1 MPILDLPPEL
11 LLNIF
16 DQAIPVSPS
25 LDHEDYFERTRV
37 LLSFAL
43 VQSQWTRVAQEILRR
58 EVWLG
63 DITFRDEKL
72 ERHCQQLM
80 RMVEGGR
87 TLYLSVDGDIE
98 VLLRTITLERW
109 KDLIYLRNRPMYQ
122 FRNSTRFETFA
133 QFPSEQRFP
142 SHYTGYLSSG

>member
-1 MPILDLPPEL
+1 MSILDLPPEL
-11 LLNIF
+11 LLSIF
-16 DQAIPVSPS
+16 EYTIPSPPS
-25 LDHEDYFERTRV
+25 LEHEDYFQRTRV

-43 VQSQWTRVAQEILRR
+43 VHSQWTRVAQEILRR
-58 EVWLG
+58 EVWMG

-72 ERHCQQLM
+72 EQHCQQLM
-80 RMVEGGR
+80 RMEGGR

-98 VLLRTITLERW
+98 VLLRTTTLEWWR
-109 KDLIYLRNRPMYQ
+109 DLIYLRNRPMYH